1 MTNQTPPN
9 SRPPRDERQDE
20 IIAVLVALGAIG
32 TIFFWGFN
40 RLNTPKL
47 ALVDGGATAELGD
60 GSGFLLTDGD
70 GAGAD
75 GDAGPLGGIL
85 DDGEENST
93 DDVTVADTDDAD
105 GSLVNP
111 TVGAVGSAVGGSVLL
126 NSGDAEA
133 KASDDDGAGS
143 EVEADADSDAD
154 ISEEASVES
163 EQEEE
168 VAVEPPELAVEAP
181 EQAFPDIDA
190 NYWASPFIEGL
201 RQKDIAT
208 GFVDG
213 NFEPEKAVS
222 RSQFAALIAR
232 TQSDGALPQDEDAQ
246 ALSYSDIPQSHPQ
259 FDAIGQVTK
268 SGFMNGYPE
277 GDFRP
282 NDSVSK
288 LEVLVAIISGLELD
302 APSDPEGVLQQYYGD
317 VDQIPDWAYPKLA
330 AATEAGIVVN
340 HDDLQSLKP
349 ERAATRAEAAS
360 MLYQALVSLDEAEAV
375 DSEYIVQP

>member
-1 MTNQTPPN
+1 MTNQTPPS

-20 IIAVLVALGAIG
+20 LIAVLVALGAIG

-40 RLNTPKL
+40 RLTAPKV
-47 ALVDGGATAELGD
+47 ALLDGGATSELGD
-60 GSGFLLTDGD
+60 RSDSFL
-70 GAGAD
+70 AD
-75 GDAGPLGGIL
+75 GEDTGLELAAGPLGGVL
-85 DDGEENST
+85 GEGQGDDG
-93 DDVTVADTDDAD
+93 TVALDTDGAD
-105 GSLVNP
+105 GPLLDP
-111 TVGAVGSAVGGSVLL
+111 TVGAVGTAVGGSVLL

-133 KASDDDGAGS
+133 KAPDAEAD
-143 EVEADADSDAD
+143 EVDADTADADEGLTDDTAAGVEDA
-154 ISEEASVES
+154 EP
-163 EQEEE
+163 EE
-168 VAVEPPELAVEAP
+168 VEEVEPPELAVQSP

-190 NYWASPFIEGL
+190 DYWASPFIEGL

-213 NFEPEKAVS
+213 NFEPEKPVS
-222 RSQFAALIAR
+222 RSQFASLIAR
-232 TQSDGALPQDEDAQ
+232 TQNDGALPKVEDAE
-246 ALSYSDIPQSHPQ
+246 ALSYSDLPQSHPQ
-259 FDAIGQVTK
+259 FDAVGQVTK

-302 APSDPEGVLQQYYGD
+302 APSDPEGVLQEYYGD

-340 HDDLQSLKP
+340 HNDLQSLKP
-349 ERAATRAEAAS
+349 ERAATRAEAAA

-375 DSEYIVQP
+375 DSEFVVQP